1 METYLEIEDYLLE
14 LFCEL
19 GMTQTLQIFKEEYRK

>member
-1 METYLEIEDYLLE
+1 METYIEIEEYLIE

-19 GMTQTLQIFKEEYRK
+19 GMNQTLQIFKEEY